1 MVNHFFIA
9 LFLCFSWRKAE
20 APGSSR
26 TGVRADMNRKG
37 FGLYG
42 NAEPE
47 ISCHPAHC
55 TMERWDFGTP
65 QRLCRNDSG
74 HCVIHAFFTAPIPSS
89 SFIPIIFQK
98 GGQRIPSFSFHRHQ
112 KFSDKKH
119 DFLKSFQHS
128 CCRFPKIL
136 RFR

>member
-1 MVNHFFIA
+1 
-9 LFLCFSWRKAE
+9 
-20 APGSSR
+20 
-26 TGVRADMNRKG
+26 MNRKG

-65 QRLCRNDSG
+65 QRWRRNDSG
-74 HCVIHAFFTAPIPSS
+74 HCVIHAFFTAPVPSS

-98 GGQRIPSFSFHRHQ
+98 GGQRIPSFSFHRHRE
-112 KFSDKKH
+112 FSDKKR

-136 RFR
+136 RFRSIASWALRVSGFLQSVLCPSLPRKQII